1 MESQHFSKGEYIL
14 REGEKADFLVIICS
28 GTVDIKS
35 CNSTIALVKA
45 PDIIGESALKYNEL
59 RKADAVAKE
68 NVKAIILNKS
78 SYDAALHDYETEHLQ
93 QNEKAMKISAVV
105 REWKLVK
112 IMTYSKIGN
121 KRTLPVGNLV
131 Y

>member
-1 MESQHFSKGEYIL
+1 M
-14 REGEKADFLVIICS
+14 
-28 GTVDIKS
+28 
-35 CNSTIALVKA
+35 
-45 PDIIGESALKYNEL
+45 
-59 RKADAVAKE
+59 AKE

-105 REWKLVK
+105 REWNLVK